1 MSILDTPIERR
12 RVLKGFLIA
21 GPTLAIGLRL
31 GLEGAVSDAAIPA
44 SPELS
49 ENQDLT
55 DFLVLSGQPFYYDL
69 RVDIKPDNRVYF
81 EIPRMDVGT
90 GCMTAVTM
98 MMADNLDVPMENF
111 DVALSKA
118 EPRRASGQLTGGSHA
133 VRSLWDPCRLIAA
146 QIKAH
151 LKSAASDHWGLS
163 PGALRTEDGHV
174 VAPDGRRLSY
184 GELTEAAARIT
195 VPKEAP
201 TLKDPAEYKLIGS
214 PRSRMNALDIATG
227 KALYAMDLPV
237 EGALPTVLAMSATA
251 GASVVSVD
259 DSEAKKIP
267 GVIAITEIP
276 GMPEMYIPG
285 GVAVTAETFGIAK
298 RAKNALKI
306 QWSAG
311 PMDNL
316 SDPQIDDLLKSIQDK
331 TVAPDSD
338 EGTIDATFRWPYV
351 NHAPM
356 ETNTAVGHVTAGKAE
371 IWSGLQIPNT
381 AVRNIAQVLGMKEE
395 QVVIHILPRG
405 GAFGRYLFHDAALQ
419 VAQISQRVGKPIKL
433 MWLREE
439 DMKHGRNRPAA
450 VHHLKATIRGGQVA
464 TFEHRMACPEMDVR
478 HGLGDAVSHQVVTH
492 NNNGTDQYIFEA
504 TSSGHMPYNVGWQAI
519 TLQQHLLAVPS
530 GAWRVVYSGQVCSL
544 NEIIIDE
551 LARKLGKDEYE
562 FRRELL
568 KTDQHRA
575 VLDKVAHEGQW
586 GRKLPDGV
594 AQGLGFH
601 EEYKSIAAYLM
612 EIDVR
617 GKEPRMRRCTI
628 AVDVGHVVNPKG
640 TAAGL
645 MSAAHDGFGVVFKA
659 ALHVDKGAIRE
670 SNWDGYKWTRIHES
684 APEMSVHILPNNR
697 AEPGGIGELGVPA
710 ATAAA
715 ANAWARATGKQPRNF
730 PINEH
735 GA

>member
-1 MSILDTPIERR
+1 
-12 RVLKGFLIA
+12 
-21 GPTLAIGLRL
+21 
-31 GLEGAVSDAAIPA
+31 
-44 SPELS
+44 
-49 ENQDLT
+49 
-55 DFLVLSGQPFYYDL
+55 
-69 RVDIKPDNRVYF
+69 
-81 EIPRMDVGT
+81 
-90 GCMTAVTM
+90 
-98 MMADNLDVPMENF
+98 
-111 DVALSKA
+111 
-118 EPRRASGQLTGGSHA
+118 
-133 VRSLWDPCRLIAA
+133 
-146 QIKAH
+146 
-151 LKSAASDHWGLS
+151 
-163 PGALRTEDGHV
+163 
-174 VAPDGRRLSY
+174 
-184 GELTEAAARIT
+184 
-195 VPKEAP
+195 
-201 TLKDPAEYKLIGS
+201 
-214 PRSRMNALDIATG
+214 
-227 KALYAMDLPV
+227 
-237 EGALPTVLAMSATA
+237 
-251 GASVVSVD
+251 
-259 DSEAKKIP
+259 
-267 GVIAITEIP
+267 
-276 GMPEMYIPG
+276 
-285 GVAVTAETFGIAK
+285 
-298 RAKNALKI
+298 
-306 QWSAG
+306 
-311 PMDNL
+311 
-316 SDPQIDDLLKSIQDK
+316 
-331 TVAPDSD
+331 
-338 EGTIDATFRWPYV
+338 
-351 NHAPM
+351 
-356 ETNTAVGHVTAGKAE
+356 
-371 IWSGLQIPNT
+371 
-381 AVRNIAQVLGMKEE
+381 
-395 QVVIHILPRG
+395 
-405 GAFGRYLFHDAALQ
+405 
-419 VAQISQRVGKPIKL
+419 
-433 MWLREE
+433 
-439 DMKHGRNRPAA
+439 
-450 VHHLKATIRGGQVA
+450 
-464 TFEHRMACPEMDVR
+464 
-478 HGLGDAVSHQVVTH
+478 
-492 NNNGTDQYIFEA
+492 
-504 TSSGHMPYNVGWQAI
+504 MPYNVGWQAI

-617 GKEPRMRRCTI
+617 GKEPRMRRSTI